1 MQAAEGNRYEI
12 RFICRRFLKDLRGN
26 AMEYILNQLIN
37 GLCQGAIY
45 ALMAIG
51 YSVIVGVV
59 GMVTFTYGEIMMIGA
74 FSAYYI
80 FCLVGNNLPLAILA
94 AFCGSFAIG
103 IIVYKLCYER
113 FFNAPR
119 HISLLCTI
127 GISMLIKNLAQIIF
141 GPETKPVLN
150 IIENKTFSLILGSIT
165 LNIKLLQV
173 VVILL
178 VIALATILTIFFN
191 KTKWG
196 IALRAVSQNKDAAYL
211 VGINVKRTAMIG
223 NCIGSG
229 LGGIA
234 GILLCIY
241 YYSVSATMGGS
252 YSTKAFAASVLG
264 GLVDIRFSALGG
276 LCIGIIE
283 NIGITISAA
292 TFRDVFAFGFLI
304 LVLLVRPQ
312 GFVSKKGVR
321 V

>member
-1 MQAAEGNRYEI
+1 
-12 RFICRRFLKDLRGN
+12 
-26 AMEYILNQLIN
+26 MEYFINQLIN

-74 FSAYYI
+74 FSAYYA
-80 FCLVGNNLPLAILA
+80 FQFAGNNLPLAILA
-94 AFCGSFAIG
+94 AFTGSFLVG
-103 IIVYKLCYER
+103 IVVYKLCYER

-127 GISMLIKNLAQIIF
+127 GISMLIKNLAQIVF

-150 IIENKTFSLILGSIT
+150 IIDNKTFSFNLFGMNID
-165 LNIKLLQV
+165 IKLLQI
-173 VVILL
+173 VVIIL
-178 VIALATILTIFFN
+178 VIFFALVLTFFFN

-196 IALRAVSQNKDAAYL
+196 IALRAVSQNKDAAYMM
-211 VGINVKRTAMIG
+211 GINVKRTAMLG
-223 NCIGSG
+223 NCIGCG
-229 LGGIA
+229 FGGIA
-234 GILLCIY
+234 GILLSIY
-241 YYSVSATMGGS
+241 YYNVSATMGS
-252 YSTKAFAASVLG
+252 AYSIKAFSSSVLG

-276 LCIGIIE
+276 LCIGVIE
-283 NIGITISAA
+283 NLGITISSA

-304 LVLLVRPQ
+304 LVLLIRPQ
-312 GFVSKKGVR
+312 GFVSKKGAR